1 MPDVPAGERGDY
13 PASIGVPPAGEE
25 FGVGGELRM
34 CSEVEMDDLS
44 ELLGLLA
51 VPDWT
56 VREVCVDTGGVYFV
70 DLGDP
75 R

>member
-1 MPDVPAGERGDY
+1 
-13 PASIGVPPAGEE
+13 
-25 FGVGGELRM
+25 M